1 MAPNLHGVLVLD
13 KSIESIKSTRPRAR
27 TTKQRRITNHAS
39 SPRCA
44 APRRRRMRRRKKSRL
59 SLSLSSSSYDELF
72 NVMMMCEEQREEIP
86 LLSPRE
92 RKK

>member
-44 APRRRRMRRRKKSRL
+44 APRRRRRRREKSRL

>member
-1 MAPNLHGVLVLD
+1 
-13 KSIESIKSTRPRAR
+13 
-27 TTKQRRITNHAS
+27 
-39 SPRCA
+39 
-44 APRRRRMRRRKKSRL
+44 
-59 SLSLSSSSYDELF
+59 LSSSSYDELF